1 MTTTAQSIIQEAQ
14 TTLID
19 VAGNRHPASELVRA
33 LNDMQRAIHA
43 VRPDSTAT
51 STALTLVQ
59 GVVQTL
65 PATASCLIEIT
76 SLAASPYSA
85 VRQARRERLDAVE
98 PGWRALTAT
107 ATIKHYMYD
116 PRHPRRYEVYPPAI
130 ADTQLSAI
138 VSAYPT
144 DVSAPSGDGKAYT
157 TVSGNISLGDE
168 FKNALYH
175 LIVYRAYL
183 KGAEYANDPAMAEL
197 HLKMAVQDVGESL
210 LARLQVKPGVTSD
223 ATAAE
228 APQ

>member
-107 ATIKHYMYD
+107 AMA
-116 PRHPRRYEVYPPAI
+116 PRRM
-130 ADTQLSAI
+130 Q
-138 VSAYPT
+138 
-144 DVSAPSGDGKAYT
+144 
-157 TVSGNISLGDE
+157 
-168 FKNALYH
+168 
-175 LIVYRAYL
+175 
-183 KGAEYANDPAMAEL
+183 
-197 HLKMAVQDVGESL
+197 
-210 LARLQVKPGVTSD
+210 AR
-223 ATAAE
+223 
-228 APQ
+228 